1 MIMSTTSVEEG
12 AGVAE
17 EKPTIAARVDPEFRD
32 WFRKKC
38 KKLGKSE
45 SDIIRASI
53 LLSMPQLENLRLV
66 DRLTL
71 DDVIYQ

>member
-1 MIMSTTSVEEG
+1 MRGIEPEEG
-12 AGVAE
+12 ADVAE

-32 WFRKKC
+32 WFKSKC

-45 SDIIRASI
+45 SDVIRASLYLAI
-53 LLSMPQLENLRLV
+53 PQLENLRLV

-71 DDVIYQ
+71 EDVIYR

>member
-1 MIMSTTSVEEG
+1 MSMGMTTEEDVD
-12 AGVAE
+12 VAE
-17 EKPTIAARVDPEFRD
+17 EKPTIAARVEPEFRD
-32 WFRKKC
+32 WFKKKC

-45 SDIIRASI
+45 SDVIRASI